1 MQARPDELL
10 RPPLPFGIALI
21 MAHRSTAGSWIVLPA
36 FLKALIRR
44 IGALFTPA
52 PVH

>member
-21 MAHRSTAGSWIVLPA
+21 MAHLPTAGSSIVLPA
-36 FLKALIRR
+36 FLKAVIRR
-44 IGALFTPA
+44 IGALFAPA
-52 PVH
+52 PAH